1 MSIAHQ
7 VLPEL
12 QFGES
17 ALYALLLLL
26 AFVLG
31 ARVYGG
37 VRHSRGRGE
46 RLLIVGT
53 SPLTRRVVE
62 EIVRHPR
69 RYKLVGMVEDGI
81 DLDRLIAARRPDR
94 IVVGFTDRRGRMPLS
109 RLIES
114 RARGIRIEDVVETYE
129 RLTGKLALELM
140 PPSRVIFSHDFATAP
155 VQPIFERTLSLLAA
169 IAGLIVL
176 SPVMAAIALA
186 IKLDSRGPV
195 FFVQER
201 AGLYRMPFD
210 LIKFRT
216 MHPVE
221 GRHSEWERDNSS
233 RITRCGRWLRRFR
246 LDELPQLINMLRG
259 DMNLVGPRPHPTTN
273 LELLV
278 LTARNLSEVSGDA
291 IPYYSLRCSVRPGI
305 TGWAQVRYR
314 YANSLEQEVE
324 KIRYDFYYLKHL
336 SVWLDIR
343 ILVET
348 IRIIISGHRPVP
360 DEIEETSAEV
370 VDAHRRSA

>member
-7 VLPEL
+7 VLPEIQL
-12 QFGES
+12 GEG

-26 AFVLG
+26 TFVLG

-37 VRHSRGRGE
+37 VRHTRGRGE

-94 IVVGFTDRRGRMPLS
+94 IVVGFTDRRGRMPLA

-129 RLTGKLALELM
+129 HLTGKLALELI

-155 VQPIFERTLSLLAA
+155 VQPIFERAISLLVAFV
-169 IAGLIVL
+169 GLIVL

-195 FFVQER
+195 FFVQQR

-259 DMNLVGPRPHPTTN
+259 DMNLVGPRPHPMTN

-291 IPYYSLRCSVRPGI
+291 IPYYSLRCSVRPGV

-343 ILVET
+343 ILFET
-348 IRIIISGHRPVP
+348 IRIIVSGHRSVP

>member
-7 VLPEL
+7 VLPEIQL
-12 QFGES
+12 GEGT
-17 ALYALLLLL
+17 LYALLLLL

-37 VRHSRGRGE
+37 VRLTRGRGE

-94 IVVGFTDRRGRMPLS
+94 IVVGFTDRRGRVPLA

-140 PPSRVIFSHDFATAP
+140 PPSRVIFSHDFATAR
-155 VQPIFERTLSLLAA
+155 VQPIFERALSLLVA

-195 FFVQER
+195 FFVQQR

-210 LIKFRT
+210 LVKFRT

-221 GRHSEWERDNSS
+221 GQHSEWERDNSS

-259 DMNLVGPRPHPTTN
+259 DMNLVGPRPHPMTN

-291 IPYYSLRCSVRPGI
+291 IPYYSLRCSVPPGI

-343 ILVET
+343 ILFET
-348 IRIIISGHRPVP
+348 IRIIVSGHRLVP

>member
-37 VRHSRGRGE
+37 ARHIRGRGE

-221 GRHSEWERDNSS
+221 GHHSEWERDNSS

>member
-1 MSIAHQ
+1 
-7 VLPEL
+7 V
-12 QFGES
+12 
-17 ALYALLLLL
+17 LLLL

-221 GRHSEWERDNSS
+221 GHHSEWERDNSS

>member
-1 MSIAHQ
+1 MGVAHHL
-7 VLPEL
+7 LPEMQL
-12 QFGES
+12 GDG
-17 ALYALLLLL
+17 ALYASLLILALLVGSR
-26 AFVLG
+26 AWGG
-31 ARVYGG
+31 AR
-37 VRHSRGRGE
+37 RFRGRGE

-53 SPLTRRVVE
+53 SPLTRKVVE
-62 EIVRHPR
+62 ELVRRPR
-69 RYKLVGMVEDGI
+69 RYRLVGMVEDGI
-81 DLDRLIAARRPDR
+81 DLERLIDARRPDL
-94 IVVGFTDRRGRMPLS
+94 IVVGFTDRRGRVPLAH
-109 RLIES
+109 LIES

-129 RLTGKLALELM
+129 RLTGKLALELV
-140 PPSRVIFSHDFATAP
+140 PPSRLIFSHEFATAR
-155 VQPIFERTLSLLAA
+155 VQPVFERALSLLVAV
-169 IAGLIVL
+169 AGLIL
-176 SPVMAAIALA
+176 LAPLMLLIAVA
-186 IKLDSRGPV
+186 IKLDSHGPV
-195 FFVQER
+195 FFVQQR

-216 MHPVE
+216 MRPVE

-233 RITRCGRWLRRFR
+233 RITRCGYWLRRFR

-259 DMNLVGPRPHPTTN
+259 DMNLVGPRPHPMTN

-291 IPYYSLRCSVRPGI
+291 ISYYSLRCAVRPGV

-324 KIRYDFYYLKHL
+324 KLRYDFYYLKHL

-348 IRIIISGHRPVP
+348 VRTIVSGHRAAP
-360 DEIEETSAEV
+360 DEIEEASADAV
-370 VDAHRRSA
+370 AAHRESA

>member
-17 ALYALLLLL
+17 ALYAVLLLL

-221 GRHSEWERDNSS
+221 GHHSEWERDNSS